1 MEEESI
7 VKKIL
12 SVCIALMLCACAIA
26 YALDSDSKN
35 MDKTAQNGINS
46 EQNVKEV
53 GSAPKYTDKRFEKVD
68 DLVEWIQT
76 EDIDT
81 FQEGRYQKGISSLR
95 ENGEI
100 LVPSYEGSDMTL
112 QFIEVL
118 PDESYPDGCT
128 AIVFHYYNSNSEKVM
143 VITKELNKVYTNQ
156 AQQGVSSYFTAQY
169 GNTNTNK
176 SVHETTIKQKS
187 NPTGTAEKKNAQ
199 TSSQRVEQDVS
210 YLMIESSDG
219 SSSSVNQAT
228 FLANDFEVHVTQH
241 NNNWKEEYLTDLCLE
256 SVSIN

>member
-1 MEEESI
+1 
-7 VKKIL
+7 
-12 SVCIALMLCACAIA
+12 MLCVCAIV
-26 YALDSDSKN
+26 YALDSNIKN
-35 MDKTAQNGINS
+35 MDKTAQNETNS

-76 EDIDT
+76 EDIDA
-81 FQEGRYQKGISSLR
+81 FQDGRYQKGISALR

-100 LVPSYEGSDMTL
+100 LVPSYDNSDISL

-118 PDESYPDGCT
+118 PDSTHQDGNT
-128 AIVFHYYNSNSEKVM
+128 PIVFHYTSGDNEKIM
-143 VITKELNKVYTNQ
+143 VVTKEINKTYVNQ
-156 AQQGVSSYFTAQY
+156 AQQGISSYFSAQY
-169 GNTNTNK
+169 GNANTNK

-187 NPTGTAEKKNAQ
+187 NPAGTAERRNAQ
-199 TSSQRVEQDVS
+199 TSSQRVEQNVS
-210 YLMIESSDG
+210 YLMIESTDG

-228 FLANDFEVHVTQH
+228 FLANDFEVHVTQQ
-241 NNNWKEEYLTDLCLE
+241 NNNWNEEYLTDLCLE